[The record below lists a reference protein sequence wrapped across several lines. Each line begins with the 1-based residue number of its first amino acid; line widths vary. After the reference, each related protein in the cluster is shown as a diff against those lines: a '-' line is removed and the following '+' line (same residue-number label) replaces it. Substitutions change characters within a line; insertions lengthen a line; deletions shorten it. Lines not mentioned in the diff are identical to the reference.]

1 MMDSSQIDGRSLVYV
16 NNNIDRLI
24 HLVSLYLTKP
34 ERIGAS
40 LQKMAVNC
48 ENTTFYC
55 NLCEFAV
62 NITSSCQR

>member
-40 LQKMAVNC
+40 LQQMAVNC